1 MIKNVRFLFF
11 IKIYVLLII
20 IIIFLSEFYN
30 LTSNWLLTL
39 FN

>member
-30 LTSNWLLTL
+30 LASNWLLTL

>member
-30 LTSNWLLTL
+30 LASN
-39 FN
+39 